1 MLNKREESRAR
12 PSRVDTS
19 VVLEAPVV
27 LDAVNGTLDPNL
39 PGVKIRI
46 PQSSSIGVEMAI
58 ETIWKGRRADLTTYE
73 PKLEWH
79 FPNQDEIDN
88 GIVIV
93 VEGKHVKEIEGGILK
108 VWYNVLSDSNGEVIR
123 WESKHAAPLQVV
135 KKRQ

>member
-1 MLNKREESRAR
+1 
-12 PSRVDTS
+12 
-19 VVLEAPVV
+19 
-27 LDAVNGTLDPNL
+27 
-39 PGVKIRI
+39 
-46 PQSSSIGVEMAI
+46 MAI